1 MTPTP
6 RQQAEEV
13 ARRVTHSRPPCDFGS
28 TEAIMLFADT
38 LESLYKRIEIL
49 EAMERQVMDLSHPNF
64 KELQKRIEGLEEK
77 NRELLEENAKLI
89 DYSQKLE
96 AKLEKTVEVL
106 KSIVNE
112 YETLEK
118 LEKDEDHN
126 RPASYVLPIKKGV
139 YIVCKEVLKEI
150 EDGK

>member
-6 RQQAEEV
+6 RQRAEK
-13 ARRVTHSRPPCDFGS
+13 
-28 TEAIMLFADT
+28 EAERLNGYYSAPKLQSDIADI
-38 LESLYKRIEIL
+38 LESLYERIEVL
-49 EAMERQVMDLSHPNF
+49 EAMERQVMDLTHPNF

-126 RPASYVLPIKKGV
+126 RPASYVLPIKKWG

>member
-1 MTPTP
+1 MTP
-6 RQQAEEV
+6 RQKADEEALRITSLHDFENEKGLNLEIAV
-13 ARRVTHSRPPCDFGS
+13 A
-28 TEAIMLFADT
+28 
-38 LESLYKRIEIL
+38 LEFLYKRIEVL
-49 EAMERQVMDLSHPNF
+49 EAMERQVMDLTHPNF

-126 RPASYVLPIKKGV
+126 RPASYVLPIKKWG